1 MSHDRNP
8 GDEPRTG
15 TKSMNREP
23 GAERGTGPG
32 VITPDGCAVE
42 LYRVLP
48 AMGEPEVVHAAI
60 PAGAAILEL
69 GAGAGRVTRRLVAL
83 GHPVVAVDESAEML
97 ACVRGADAHRDGP
110 GAGSTASISA
120 GVASV
125 GTDDHRDGPGADSTA
140 STSPGVAWVGAETVR
155 ARIQDLDL
163 GRRFEVV
170 LLASFLVNTDD
181 GDLRRR
187 FLEACRRHVGE
198 GGCVLVQRHP
208 PAWFDEAAEGE
219 RSSGGITFR
228 LRDLSRPGPGLLAA
242 TVEYQVGVRV
252 WTQTF
257 TAERVGDEDLEAALG
272 EAGLA
277 VDAYLTRDGS
287 WVQAVPVSRGRAD
300 GGSPR

>member
-1 MSHDRNP
+1 MTRA
-8 GDEPRTG
+8 
-15 TKSMNREP
+15 P

-60 PAGAAILEL
+60 PAGAGILEL
-69 GAGAGRVTRRLVAL
+69 GAGAGRVTRPLVGL

-97 ACVRGADAHRDGP
+97 ACIQGADPHRHGQ
-110 GAGSTASISA
+110 GAG
-120 GVASV
+120 
-125 GTDDHRDGPGADSTA
+125 RTA
-140 STSPGVAWVGAETVR
+140 STSAGLASVGAETVR
-155 ARIQDLDL
+155 AKIQELRL
-163 GRRFEVV
+163 GRRFDAVV
-170 LLASFLVNTDD
+170 LASFLVNEPDDDLRGRFLRTCRDHVVDD
-181 GDLRRR
+181 GR
-187 FLEACRRHVGE
+187 
-198 GGCVLVQRHP
+198 VLVQRHP

-219 RSSGGITFR
+219 RTDGGITFR

-242 TVEYQVGVRV
+242 TVEYQVGERV

-277 VDAYLTRDGS
+277 VDAYLTGDGS
-287 WVQAVPVSRGRAD
+287 WVRAVPVSRGRAV